1 MSIKNDLKNILRE
14 LLRTAASD
22 IFINK
27 SLEIVEESA
36 ENNESLIAASNRIS
50 KRIGLF
56 IDEQIAKQV
65 FESLKVEIERRMEA
79 PQKQRMSERVN
90 VSAKVRVICN
100 GASVELIMQTISLGG
115 MYIRTD
121 DPFPVGTMT
130 EILLPME
137 TGSPI
142 HLRGVVIYI
151 KHSLSNT
158 STYPPGMAVNF
169 RDMTAGELKALKDYI
184 ESALGRGIAEP
195 PNKALL

>member
-195 PNKALL
+195 PNKVVL

>member
-1 MSIKNDLKNILRE
+1 VSIKNDLKNILRE

>member
-1 MSIKNDLKNILRE
+1 VSIKNDLKNILRE

-130 EILLPME
+130 EILLPMA

-195 PNKALL
+195 PNKVVL

>member
-65 FESLKVEIERRMEA
+65 FESLKVEIERHMEA

-137 TGSPI
+137 TGRPI